1 MMDIQR
7 ANTPEKFFS
16 EEEKQKII
24 EAIQAAEKKTSGEI
38 RLHLEKN
45 TKDEAFERAVKVFKK
60 IGMGKTAQ
68 KNGVLIYL
76 ATSNRKFVILGDS
89 GINNIVPDNF
99 WGDVANLMSQYFKEG
114 KFCEGICEGIKRV
127 GDKLKTNF
135 PYTSD
140 DVNELSNDISISKE

>member
-1 MMDIQR
+1 MDIHR
-7 ANTPEKFFS
+7 PNNPEKFFS
-16 EEEKQKII
+16 EEENQKII
-24 EAIQAAEKKTSGEI
+24 ETIQEAEKKTSGEI

-45 TKDEAFERAVKVFKK
+45 TRDEVFERAVKVFKK

-99 WGDVANLMSQYFKEG
+99 WGDVAKLMSQYFKEG
-114 KFCEGICEGIKRV
+114 KFCDGVCEGIKLV
-127 GDKLKTNF
+127 GDKLKINF
-135 PYTSD
+135 PHAPD
-140 DVNELSNDISISKE
+140 DVNELSNEISISKE